1 MGTKL
6 EQLAIVQRTNLT
18 NPNYYNLD
26 WKLNNTINTYSLTH
40 TRALSDNTTPVYGKG
55 TGKFL
60 DTVNGGGSL
69 DINGNPI
76 NGGLGRLSSI
86 QLNTANWSYS
96 PATPYSV
103 TNTRAL
109 SDNATPV
116 YGKGTGIFLDTVNGG
131 GSLDINGNPINGGV
145 GRLGAFQI
153 NVTKWSYGPAT
164 PYSVINTRALSDNT
178 TPVYGKGTGI
188 FLDQNN
194 GGGSLDINGNPIN
207 GGLGRLGSLLLNV
220 FNKSLPYN
228 VAHTRAVS
236 DLLTPDNGKG
246 HLNSPLLTS
255 TNDYTLDAHFDIDGG
270 SKTDRKGGGI
280 APNESGRENLLS
292 VKQNYY
298 FPDLTTITNFKT
310 NKTNWYTLTHLN
322 ALAGNDE
329 KGKGTSDLPLL
340 TTNNNFILDTHHNI
354 KGGNLTDRGEN
365 SLKSDSGRKNL
376 LNAKTNIYFPDL
388 TNNVNFKSDTTAD
401 VYRKLHPNA
410 LANNNAKGKGTDDK
424 TVLDKNNNFI
434 LDAHHNFDGGNQTD
448 RGYNIF
454 KPDSGRRNLLSSQTN
469 IYFPDFTSIPKFKD
483 DKTANVY
490 NINHPN
496 AIGDTDDK
504 GKGTKDSVLLATN
517 NNFILDAHYNT
528 QGGNLTD
535 KGDNIF
541 KPDSGR
547 KNLLSNKTNIY
558 FPDLTNNINFKSDKT
573 ANVYNINHPNAI
585 GDTDDKGKGTK
596 DSTLLTT
603 TNNFTLDA
611 HTNYGGG
618 SQKDRDN
625 RDKLTVLSKDNI
637 YNYLTNIYDVFNP
650 NALAGN
656 DEKGKGTLSF
666 YISLG
671 VSFNNIGGGNQT
683 DRGYN
688 ILKPNSGRKNLLTKN
703 NKYYPSLISITEF
716 TDESKGKWY
725 KKPAI
730 DAQGG
735 TFAI

>member
-246 HLNSPLLTS
+246 NLNSPLLTS
-255 TNDYTLDAHFDIDGG
+255 TNDYTLDAHFDINGG

-340 TTNNNFILDTHHNI
+340 TTNNNFILDAHHNI

-490 NINHPN
+490 NIDHPN
-496 AIGDTDDK
+496 A
-504 GKGTKDSVLLATN
+504 SATN
-517 NNFILDAHYNT
+517 
-528 QGGNLTD
+528 
-535 KGDNIF
+535 GD
-541 KPDSGR
+541 S
-547 KNLLSNKTNIY
+547 
-558 FPDLTNNINFKSDKT
+558 
-573 ANVYNINHPNAI
+573 
-585 GDTDDKGKGTK
+585 KGKGTK
-596 DSTLLTT
+596 DSTLLLSG
-603 TNNFTLDA
+603 NEFVLPA
-611 HTNYGGG
+611 HTNYTGG
-618 SQKDRDN
+618 SSNDISQRNSNITNPNNYYYVDINKPNDKTNWYTIDHSRALADLLSPDN
-625 RDKLTVLSKDNI
+625 GKGTRDKTVLDKSNEFVLPAHTNYIGGSVKDISQRASLTVLSKDNI
-637 YNYLTNIYDVFNP
+637 YNYSNNIYNVFNP

-666 YISLG
+666 NISLG
-671 VSFNNIGGGNQT
+671 VSFINIQGGNLT
-683 DRGYN
+683 DRGDN
-688 ILKPNSGRKNLLTKN
+688 TSKPNSGRKNLLNAKN
-703 NKYYPSLISITEF
+703 NKYYPSLSSTPDF
-716 TDESKGKWY
+716 VDESKGKWY
-725 KKPAI
+725 KKP
-730 DAQGG
+730 DTMNTQGG

>member
-69 DINGNPI
+69 DINGNPV

-86 QLNTANWSYS
+86 QLNTANWSYG

-116 YGKGTGIFLDTVNGG
+116 YGKGTGVFLDTINGG

-153 NVTKWSYGPAT
+153 NVTKWSYGPNT

-236 DLLTPDNGKG
+236 DITTPENGKG
-246 HLNSPLLTS
+246 NLNSTLLTS
-255 TNDYTLDAHFDIDGG
+255 TNDYTLDAHFDINGG

-310 NKTNWYTLTHLN
+310 NKTDWYTLTHLN

-329 KGKGTSDLPLL
+329 KGKGTSDSPLL
-340 TTNNNFILDTHHNI
+340 TTNNNFVLSAHHNI
-354 KGGNLTDRGEN
+354 NGGNLTDRGEN

-376 LNAKTNIYFPDL
+376 LNIKNNIYFPDL
-388 TNNVNFKSDTTAD
+388 TNNITFKLDTTTNL
-401 VYRKLHPNA
+401 YTIKHPNA
-410 LANNNAKGKGTDDK
+410 LAGFTEKGKGTGDLPLL
-424 TVLDKNNNFI
+424 TTNNNFI
-434 LDAHHNFDGGNQTD
+434 LDAHHN
-448 RGYNIF
+448 IE
-454 KPDSGRRNLLSSQTN
+454 
-469 IYFPDFTSIPKFKD
+469 
-483 DKTANVY
+483 
-490 NINHPN
+490 
-496 AIGDTDDK
+496 
-504 GKGTKDSVLLATN
+504 
-517 NNFILDAHYNT
+517 
-528 QGGNLTD
+528 GGNLTD

-547 KNLLSNKTNIY
+547 KNLLSSKTNIY
-558 FPDLTNNINFKSDKT
+558 FPDLTTIPNFKSDKT
-573 ANVYNINHPNAI
+573 ANVYNIDHLNALSNS
-585 GDTDDKGKGTK
+585 GSKGKGTK
-596 DSTLLTT
+596 DSTSLDK
-603 TNNFTLDA
+603 NNDFVLPA
-611 HTNYGGG
+611 HTNYKSGSSDDISQRNSNITNANNYYYVDINKPNDKTNWYTIDHSRALADLLSPNNGKGTKDSTVLNTGNEFVLPAHTNYIGG
-618 SQKDRDN
+618 SVKDITQRAS
-625 RDKLTVLSKDNI
+625 LTVLSKDNI
-637 YNYLTNIYDVFNP
+637 YNYSNNIYNVFNP

-666 YISLG
+666 YLSLG
-671 VSFNNIGGGNQT
+671 VAFINIQGGNLT
-683 DRGYN
+683 DRGDN
-688 ILKPNSGRKNLLTKN
+688 TLKPDSGRKNLLNAKN
-703 NKYYPSLISITEF
+703 NKYYPSLNSNPDFI
-716 TDESKGKWY
+716 DNSKGKWY
-725 KKPAI
+725 KKPTI

-735 TFAI
+735 TFVI